1 MGVLTLFKNM
11 NNSFKISLLLSS
23 KVWRYARWPL
33 AAILLLFIGLI
44 IYRVPAVMEQRRTDE
59 QIVKIRA
66 TKLTLDDV
74 MGVNL
79 PPSPDPALV
88 DATVAGIDANQNG
101 IRDDVELAIFEA
113 YPDSAKTRAALLQY
127 ALVRQ
132 MELTQELVNS
142 GTVTTVAEQDAR
154 ANDCLGNLVVFFLVP
169 SPTDSVPSGVVAE
182 RIEKIDTLKEFI
194 NSEQFNTPT
203 REKAQKDFYRG
214 NLRSYGTPTDEP
226 VCDIDPSSLP
236 D

>member
-23 KVWRYARWPL
+23 QVWRYARWPL
-33 AAILLLFIGLI
+33 AAVLLLFIGLI
-44 IYRVPAVMEQRRTDE
+44 IYRIPAVMEQRRTEE

-79 PPSPDPALV
+79 PPSPDPAFV

-101 IRDDVELAIFEA
+101 IRDDVELAIFGA

-132 MELTQELVNS
+132 MELTQKLINPEM
-142 GTVTTVAEQDAR
+142 VTTVAEQGAR
-154 ANDCLGNLVVFFLVP
+154 ANDCLVEIVPYRGLENLEKA
-169 SPTDSVPSGVVAE
+169 TKMMDDY
-182 RIEKIDTLKEFI
+182 IEFVE
-194 NSEQFNTPT
+194 SRQFNTPT
-203 REKAQKDFYRG
+203 RAKAQKDFYRG
-214 NLRSYGTPTDEP
+214 NLRSYGTPLDEP
-226 VCDIDPSSLP
+226 FCDIDLSSLP
-236 D
+236 S